1 MSAKFLWKS
10 VTSPAIPRTD
20 INAELDFTATVFP
33 NPYSDQFSL
42 LVNSDLDER
51 IAYRVYDMLGKL
63 IEADEFDYTAL
74 ETKEFGRNYPAGVY
88 NIIVTQGE
96 NVKTLR
102 VIKR

>member
-10 VTSPAIPRTD
+10 VISPAIPRTD

-42 LVNSDLDER
+42 LVNTDSDER

-63 IEADEFDYTAL
+63 LDARTIQAIDFISED
-74 ETKEFGRNYPAGVY
+74 FGTNYPAGVY
-88 NIIVTQGE
+88 NIVVSQGE
-96 NVKTLR
+96 EVKTLR
-102 VIKR
+102 LIKR